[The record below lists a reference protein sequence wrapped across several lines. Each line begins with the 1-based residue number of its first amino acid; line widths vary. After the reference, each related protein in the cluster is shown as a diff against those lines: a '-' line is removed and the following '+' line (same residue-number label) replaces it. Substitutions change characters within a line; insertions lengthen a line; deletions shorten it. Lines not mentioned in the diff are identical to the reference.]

1 MEKAFEEY
9 YKRNRDGRVLNT
21 MMTPAQKKAYL
32 ELQEKIAKIP
42 ETDRHKTRAKRIR
55 DWAGKRRKTRRYS
68 PRISKSTKT
77 LKV

>member
-55 DWAGKRRKTRRYS
+55 DWAGKRRKTRRQS
-68 PRISKSTKT
+68 PRRSRSTYT